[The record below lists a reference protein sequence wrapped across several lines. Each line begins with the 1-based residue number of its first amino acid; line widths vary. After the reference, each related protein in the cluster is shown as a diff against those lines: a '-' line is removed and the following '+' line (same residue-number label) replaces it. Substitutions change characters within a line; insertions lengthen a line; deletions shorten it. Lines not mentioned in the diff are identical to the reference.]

1 MEIVFDIGLLFQI
14 LGVLIVL
21 ISQVRFV
28 YKSRKKSG
36 SLKKAF
42 FWMVSAMRVRDER
55 KIRERSEEELKKKFP
70 EWWTLAEYLHENIRD
85 TAVGLMLTLVGLVF
99 EWLKLTLT
107 LTVKLPTLALLLFL

>member
-1 MEIVFDIGLLFQI
+1 MEIVLDVGLLLQI

-21 ISQVRFV
+21 ISQVWFV
-28 YKSRKKSG
+28 YKSRKEAG

-42 FWMVSAMRVRDER
+42 FWMVSAMRVMDGRI
-55 KIRERSEEELKKKFP
+55 IREWSEEELKKKFP

-85 TAVGLMLTLVGLVF
+85 TAIGLMLTLIGLVF

-107 LTVKLPTLALLLFL
+107 LTV